1 MKHDTKIIKSR
12 GIVTIVS
19 PLTNVSY
26 HYNPDDQYISQY
38 LSEENLSY
46 YVAENNEDE
55 EDEYLLNH
63 ALQES
68 RKLCAT
74 FWTKNA
80 EQICR
85 VFNDSSRYN
94 LFVGDTWKE
103 EYKLVYVA
111 RKGKLSD
118 YFDLEEIDA
127 WYGSRNIPVNCAI
140 FDPMFETEMIDLLS
154 GKYKNPA
161 LQTTYSIFIMFEGDD
176 VLRDYGPEGLI
187 ISGLLLGYPL
197 EATAD
202 LIHQLSL
209 YFIDNPRRI

>member
-1 MKHDTKIIKSR
+1 MKHDTKITKA
-12 GIVTIVS
+12 GGKVTIVS

-26 HYNPDDQYISQY
+26 RYNPEDEYISQY

-46 YVAENNEDE
+46 YVAEDNEDE
-55 EDEYLLNH
+55 EDDYLLNH

-80 EQICR
+80 DRICQ
-85 VFNDSSRYN
+85 VFNDTSRYN
-94 LFVGDTWKE
+94 LFVSDAWMEG
-103 EYKLVYVA
+103 YKIVYVA

-118 YFDLEEIDA
+118 YYNLEEIDA
-127 WYGSRNIPVNCAI
+127 WYDSRDIPVNCAI
-140 FDPMFETEMIDLLS
+140 FDAMFETEMIDLLS

-161 LQTTYSIFIMFEGDD
+161 LQTTYSVFISFEGDD

-202 LIHQLSL
+202 LIRQLGL
-209 YFIDNPRRI
+209 YFIGNPRQL